1 MLPTTTESG
10 EGKALTTQGAW
21 GTEGTS
27 SKDLVIPRIGLAQAS
42 SNVCKEGLARPGELI
57 HSLTKSPLAAKGAKL
72 EVLPILCV
80 GSWVI
85 SEPKPMDGSFAKF
98 IRKEELT
105 AENNS
110 DQWKIDD
117 FENGQPVVRNK
128 VLSFLTLL
136 VSDVGGFPFFID
148 FQGTNKNGGKLLST
162 IIQENSFKGLPAPAR
177 VVELSTALKTYR
189 TNSWFVVNVQPGR
202 NATDAEIAQ
211 CKKWYD
217 IFCKARITAET
228 QEADQEVP
236 F

>member
-10 EGKALTTQGAW
+10 EGKALSTQGAW

-72 EVLPILCV
+72 EILPILCV

-85 SEPKPMDGSFAKF
+85 TEPKPMDGSFAKF

-105 AENNS
+105 PENDS
-110 DQWKIDD
+110 TEWKVDD
-117 FENGQPVVRNK
+117 FEGGQPVVRNK
-128 VLSFLTLL
+128 VLSFLSLL
-136 VSDVGGFPFFID
+136 VSEIQGFPFFVD
-148 FQGTNKNGGKLLST
+148 FQGTNKNGGKLIST

-177 VVELSTALKTYR
+177 VVELSTALKTYKN
-189 TNSWFVVNVQPGR
+189 NSWFVVNAQPGR
-202 NATDAEIAQ
+202 SSTEAELAH

-217 IFCKARITAET
+217 IFCKARIRAAED
-228 QEADQEVP
+228 EDNGIA
-236 F
+236 